1 MNVSFVCEI
10 NYQSQFLQTR
20 MMMACN
26 EALAVTFPEVSIKYA
41 LGVGLF
47 SNTIIT
53 LGTERHRHYAYA
65 GNNVSKY
72 LLSTQKECLKQFTIT
87 GTVCVSL
94 LLKTIQ
100 KAFFFLNK
108 NTIDFRDQRSV
119 NKIICVS

>member
-1 MNVSFVCEI
+1 
-10 NYQSQFLQTR
+10 

-47 SNTIIT
+47 SNTIVT

-72 LLSTQKECLKQFTIT
+72 SLFMRKISERVRQYLAKE
-87 GTVCVSL
+87 
-94 LLKTIQ
+94 
-100 KAFFFLNK
+100 
-108 NTIDFRDQRSV
+108 
-119 NKIICVS
+119 